1 MTLFPFSKNLEALFL
16 ATLLAACAPVGPN
29 YAPPETDAPKQWSA
43 TLKGGLVEKDGDTN
57 ALSTWW
63 KTLHDPVLTKLVEK
77 AVSGNL
83 DLKSARSRVREA
95 RARRGISEA
104 RLFPAVDATAAATR
118 NRLSE
123 DRYGGDEY
131 SLYSAGFDA
140 GWEIDVFGG
149 IRRSIE
155 AATADLEAE
164 EETLRDVMVSLLSE
178 VALNYLDVRTVQLGI
193 EVAIQNLEAQERSYR
208 LALSRYE
215 AGLTNELSVQQAG
228 YNMEST
234 RSKIPI
240 LRTALVGAMNRLSV
254 LLGLTPGTLNGQ
266 LKEHAPIPVPP
277 LKVAVGVPAEALR
290 RRPDIRRAERRLA
303 AQTAQV
309 GVATADLY
317 PKFSLVGSIGLE
329 TLSLGNVFSASGL
342 AYLIGPS
349 ATWPVFDAGAIRNNI
364 QVQTERQKQ
373 ALIQY
378 EHTILNALEEVE
390 NALVAYAEEQNRMKA
405 LEASTRAAERA
416 VLLAQSQ
423 YQAGLID
430 FTSVLDAQR
439 SLLSFQEQLAIS
451 KGAVTSNLVRLYKA
465 LGGGWKS
472 FRRTGSPQ
480 HGFIGYG
487 QDTNLNGKGRDNTN
501 SKSNQRPPL

>member
-1 MTLFPFSKNLEALFL
+1 MTLFPLGKLLKAIFL

-29 YAPPETDAPKQWSA
+29 YAPPETAAPPQWD
-43 TLKGGLVEKDGDTN
+43 TPLKGGLVEKDRDYN

-63 KTLHDPVLTKLVEK
+63 KTLDDPVLTNLVER

-95 RARRGISEA
+95 RARRGVSEA
-104 RLFPAVDATAAATR
+104 KLYPAVDAAASATR

-123 DRYGGDEY
+123 SRFGGDDY
-131 SLYSAGFDA
+131 NLYSAGFDA

-164 EETLRDVMVSLLSE
+164 EASLRDVMVSLLSE
-178 VALNYLDVRTVQLGI
+178 VALNYLDVRTFQLGI
-193 EVAIQNLEAQERSYR
+193 EVAVQNLQAQERSYR
-208 LALSRYE
+208 LALSRFE

-240 LRTALVGAMNRLSV
+240 LRTALAAAMNRLSV
-254 LLGLTPGTLNGQ
+254 LLGLAPGTLNKQ
-266 LKEHAPIPVPP
+266 LKEYAPIPVPP
-277 LKVAVGVPAEALR
+277 LKVAVGVPAEVLR
-290 RRPDIRRAERRLA
+290 RRPDIRFAERQLA

-349 ATWPVFDAGAIRNNI
+349 ITWPVFNAGAIRSNI
-364 QVQTERQKQ
+364 EVQTERQEQ

-378 EHTILNALEEVE
+378 EYTILTALEEVE
-390 NALVAYAEEQNRMKA
+390 NAMVAYAREQDRMKA
-405 LEASTRAAERA
+405 LKASARAAKRA
-416 VLLAQSQ
+416 VLLSESQ
-423 YQAGLID
+423 YQAGLTD
-430 FTSVLDAQR
+430 FTGVLDAQR
-439 SLLSFQEQLAIS
+439 SLLSFQEQLAKS
-451 KGAVTSNLVRLYKA
+451 RGNVTSNLVRLYKA
-465 LGGGWKS
+465 LGGGWTS
-472 FRRTGSPQ
+472 FSDEPDAR
-480 HGFIGYG
+480 
-487 QDTNLNGKGRDNTN
+487 
-501 SKSNQRPPL
+501 

>member
-1 MTLFPFSKNLEALFL
+1 VAGKAAEEMTLPLSKTLKAIFIT
-16 ATLLAACAPVGPN
+16 ALLAACAPVGPN
-29 YAPPETDAPKQWSA
+29 YAPPETDAPKQWH
-43 TLKGGLVEKDGDTN
+43 TPLKGGLVEKDTDYN

-63 KTLHDPVLTKLVEK
+63 KSLDDPVLTNLVER

-104 RLFPAVDATAAATR
+104 RLFPAVDAAASATK

-123 DRYGGDEY
+123 VRYGGDDY
-131 SLYSAGFDA
+131 TLYSAGFDA

-155 AATADLEAE
+155 AATAELEAE
-164 EETLRDVMVSLLSE
+164 QETLRDVMVSLLSE
-178 VALNYLDVRTVQLGI
+178 VALNYLDVRTIQLGI
-193 EVAIQNLEAQERSYR
+193 EVAVHNLEAQKSSYR
-208 LALSRYE
+208 LALSRYD
-215 AGLTNELSVQQAG
+215 AGLTNELSVQQAR

-234 RSKIPI
+234 RSKIPL
-240 LRTALVGAMNRLSV
+240 LRTALVAAMNRLSV
-254 LLGLTPGTLNGQ
+254 LLGLQPGALNGE

-329 TLSLGNVFSASGL
+329 TLSLGDVFSASGL

-349 ATWPVFDAGAIRNNI
+349 VTWPVFDAGAIRSNI

-378 EHTILNALEEVE
+378 EYTILTALEEVE

-405 LEASTRAAERA
+405 LEASTQAAKRA
-416 VLLAQSQ
+416 VLLSESQ
-423 YQAGLID
+423 YKAGLTD
-430 FTSVLDAQR
+430 FTNVLDAQR
-439 SLLSFQEQLAIS
+439 SLLSFQEQLARS
-451 KGAVTSNLVRLYKA
+451 KGKVTSNLVRLYKA
-465 LGGGWKS
+465 LGGGWTS
-472 FRRTGSPQ
+472 FLSETLAAP
-480 HGFIGYG
+480 
-487 QDTNLNGKGRDNTN
+487 
-501 SKSNQRPPL
+501 